1 MMQRA
6 LLLIALLLIPS
17 LSWAQGLPLKDG
29 NSSTLADVETCGST
43 NCVKATGP
51 VTPSGAGYEG
61 LVGISGDSP
70 ATSGGRRFNPIHAT
84 EGGGIRIGVPQI
96 LWDDTFNATSQNTAK
111 YRFGSTTMT
120 GTQSGGY
127 LILNSGTITN
137 INTNAAMQTFKTFP
151 LFAKQELRLTVS
163 AMHTTAPQANATTEW
178 GFFTMGTLPNATAPT
193 DGCFFRFNSAAEFR
207 GVCSYN
213 TTEVQTSAITATSAN
228 VNHDYTI
235 VVQTNTVVFYVDNA
249 VVGTLTLSTDAPTLG
264 QPFIQASIPITFRH
278 INGGSAPSLAM
289 QFKVSDV
296 FVIAMG
302 PTLNMDWPTQKSG
315 FGHMASQGQNGGT
328 MGTTA
333 LYANSSNPAATVPTN
348 TTAALGTGLGGK
360 FQETLTLAAG
370 TDGIISSYQNPLGGV
385 NQTPRNLVVRGVCV
399 GGVVTVAL
407 TTSPLAG
414 VLSLAYGHTAVS
426 LATTETASFATPGPT
441 TKAARR
447 IAIGTT
453 SVASA
458 TAAAGTPVV
467 TSPSSCLPF
476 MAPIV
481 VAPGEFIAVAHNK
494 VTTAPATGAVMWSI
508 TFDAYME

>member
-1 MMQRA
+1 MQRI
-6 LLLIALLLIPS
+6 LLLVIALLVPS

-29 NSSTLADVETCGST
+29 NSSTLADVTACGAL
-43 NCVKATGP
+43 NCLNTTGP
-51 VTPSGAGYEG
+51 TTPSGAGYDG
-61 LVGISGDSP
+61 LVGISGDSSS
-70 ATSGGRRFNPIHAT
+70 TSGTRRFNPIQGS
-84 EGGGIRIGVPQI
+84 EGGGLRMGIPNI
-96 LWDDTFNATSQNTAK
+96 LWDDTFNSTAQNTGK

-120 GTQSGGY
+120 GAQAGGY
-127 LILNSGTITN
+127 LILNNSSITT
-137 INTNAAMQTFKTFP
+137 INTNAALQTFKVFP
-151 LFAKQELRLTVS
+151 LFAKQELRLTMS

-193 DGCFFRFNSAAEFR
+193 DGCFFRFNAAAEFR

-213 TTEVQTSAITATSAN
+213 TTEVQTSTITATSAN

-289 QFKVSDV
+289 QLKVSDV
-296 FVIAMG
+296 FVVGLG
-302 PTLNMDWPTQKSG
+302 PDLGRSWSTQKAG
-315 FGHMASQGQNGGT
+315 FGHMAYQGQNGGT

-385 NQTPRNLVVRGVCV
+385 NQTPRNLIVQGVCV

-407 TTSPLAG
+407 TTSALTG
-414 VLSLAYGHTAVS
+414 TLSLAFGHTNVS
-426 LATTETASFATPGPT
+426 LATAETATFTTPGPT

-453 SVASA
+453 SISSA
-458 TAAAGTPVV
+458 TAAAGTPVI
-467 TSPSSCLPF
+467 TSPSSCVPF
-476 MAPIV
+476 ISPIV
-481 VAPGEFIAVAHNK
+481 VAPGEFIAVTHNK
-494 VTTAPATGAVMWSI
+494 VTTAPATGAIMWSI